1 MDGGRKDGDKR
12 KEMGGVGEEGERGG
26 GSEKEGR
33 REREREGGREG
44 EGERERTQ
52 LTSLIINSLHDRGR
66 NFPLDAGNTPMSCSR
81 GAKGIVPRSKSLRTL
96 VTFLKSEANG
106 A

>member
-1 MDGGRKDGDKR
+1 MQGY
-12 KEMGGVGEEGERGG
+12 KEREIERG
-26 GSEKEGR
+26 
-33 REREREGGREG
+33 RERERGREK
-44 EGERERTQ
+44 ERQTQ

-66 NFPLDAGNTPMSCSR
+66 NVPLDAGNTPMSCSR

-96 VTFLKSEANG
+96 VMFLKSEANG